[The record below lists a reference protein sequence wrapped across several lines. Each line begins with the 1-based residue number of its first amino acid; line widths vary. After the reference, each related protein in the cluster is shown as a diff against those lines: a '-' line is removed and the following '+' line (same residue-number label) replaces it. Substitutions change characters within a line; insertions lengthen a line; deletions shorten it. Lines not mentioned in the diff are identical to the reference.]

1 MQYYCSTLLKSYMNT
16 FCHLLYLNYAIV
28 LLDTRMLKNHNCKHL
43 WWKKIHRGLWP
54 LSIFFF
60 ITCGC
65 NLDFPTSCGC
75 QATPYLQILIF
86 SRTVFY
92 VCVIFSTDKRL
103 ISSFSTTFRKIQ
115 WMNPKVKCLHYF
127 CKENSDS
134 ECNVQISTLL
144 Q

>member
-1 MQYYCSTLLKSYMNT
+1 MSSNFHSSIGKIRASCVLVSSNNIAHPQGSSILLLNTSEKLNINT

-28 LLDTRMLKNHNCKHL
+28 LLDTRMLKALVMKKNPSWTLATKH
-43 WWKKIHRGLWP
+43 
-54 LSIFFF
+54 FFF

-115 WMNPKVKCLHYF
+115 
-127 CKENSDS
+127 
-134 ECNVQISTLL
+134 
-144 Q
+144 